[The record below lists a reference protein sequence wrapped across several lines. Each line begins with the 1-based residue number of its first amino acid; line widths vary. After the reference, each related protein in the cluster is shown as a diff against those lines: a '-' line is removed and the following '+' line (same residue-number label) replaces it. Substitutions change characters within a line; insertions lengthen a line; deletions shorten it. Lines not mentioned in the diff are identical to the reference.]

1 MHHLFTT
8 VLMACVLGTAVAAT
22 PGDPRPRA
30 AFDIEGHRG
39 ARGLAPENTLAGF
52 RKALDIGVTVLE
64 TDIAITRDLVPVIS
78 HDPVLNPDLVR
89 DRDGRWLERPGPPIH
104 ALTRADLAQFDIGRV
119 NPASAYARDFPSQRA
134 VDGERFPT
142 LAELLQLVGESGKPV
157 RLNLEIKM
165 TPDNAGATPD
175 AATFA
180 RVVLAAVDEA
190 GIRKRVIVQGFDWR
204 PLLELKRMAPEI
216 ETACLTI
223 ESRQMNTVAPG
234 PDGRSPW
241 HAGLALRDHD
251 GSVPALVRAAGCAT
265 WSPSRQDLTRA
276 LVDEA
281 HALGLRVIPWTVND
295 EAEMRRL
302 IDLGVDGIITD
313 YPDRL
318 RKAVQAKGLP
328 LP

>member
-1 MHHLFTT
+1 
-8 VLMACVLGTAVAAT
+8 
-22 PGDPRPRA
+22 
-30 AFDIEGHRG
+30 
-39 ARGLAPENTLAGF
+39 
-52 RKALDIGVTVLE
+52 
-64 TDIAITRDLVPVIS
+64 
-78 HDPVLNPDLVR
+78 
-89 DRDGRWLERPGPPIH
+89 
-104 ALTRADLAQFDIGRV
+104 
-119 NPASAYARDFPSQRA
+119 
-134 VDGERFPT
+134 
-142 LAELLQLVGESGKPV
+142 
-157 RLNLEIKM
+157 
-165 TPDNAGATPD
+165 
-175 AATFA
+175 
-180 RVVLAAVDEA
+180 VLAAVDEA
-190 GIRKRVIVQGFDWR
+190 GMRKRVIVQGFDWR